1 MIIPPAQSKGEKAMK
16 VHGFGSVIWVV
27 FAIAACSTIAWTLT
41 VRLLFRRSK
50 APTDL

>member
-1 MIIPPAQSKGEKAMK
+1 MKGP
-16 VHGFGSVIWVV
+16 GFGSVIWVV
-27 FAIAACSTIAWTLT
+27 FGISACSTLVWTLI

>member
-1 MIIPPAQSKGEKAMK
+1 MKGA
-16 VHGFGSVIWVV
+16 GFGSAIWVV
-27 FAIAACSTIAWTLT
+27 FGISACSTIVWTLA

>member
-1 MIIPPAQSKGEKAMK
+1 MRAP
-16 VHGFGSVIWVV
+16 GFGSVIWVV
-27 FAIAACSTIAWTLT
+27 FGISACSTLVWTLT

>member
-1 MIIPPAQSKGEKAMK
+1 MKGS
-16 VHGFGSVIWVV
+16 GFGSVIWVV
-27 FAIAACSTIAWTLT
+27 FGISACSTLVWTLT